1 MVANSADP
9 VYLEQFVIVVSR
21 IWLVVE
27 CTMGRLR
34 ALRDEVMKAIMLAA
48 GLGSRMGQDGGFPPK
63 VLLRFGGISLLERH
77 IRILKSLNI
86 SELVIGVG
94 YNENMI
100 HEELGRI
107 GSGSFVRTITNPDFA
122 LGAITTLWSVREECQ
137 AGGPIVM
144 MDGDVLYDQ
153 NLMAR
158 LVNGTE
164 EDCLLFDSDIEPG
177 EEPVKICLSGDTI
190 VDFGK
195 MPEIPHDR
203 FGEWVGF
210 TRFSAEQATRIPKY
224 VAPYIKRGETGQ
236 IYEVA
241 IRDQLIDADP
251 SVFKIADITGQ
262 PWIEIDF
269 PEDFENAEREILP
282 RLEPLP

>member
-1 MVANSADP
+1 
-9 VYLEQFVIVVSR
+9 
-21 IWLVVE
+21 
-27 CTMGRLR
+27 
-34 ALRDEVMKAIMLAA
+34 MKAIMLAA

-63 VLLRFGGISLLERH
+63 VLLRFGGVSLLERH

-94 YNENMI
+94 YNEDMI
-100 HEELGRI
+100 HEELERI
-107 GSGSFVRTITNPDFA
+107 GAGSFVRTITNPDFA

-153 NLMAR
+153 SLMAR
-158 LVNGTE
+158 LVNGGE

-195 MPEIPHDR
+195 MPEIAHDR

-210 TRFSAEQATRIPKY
+210 TRFSAEQAARIPHY
-224 VAPYIKRGETGQ
+224 VAPYIERGETGQ

-269 PEDFENAEREILP
+269 PEDVENAEREILP